1 MMNISWFS
9 VKNHNI
15 LLKEMES
22 VKIFEAL
29 PSKCLVGA
37 VLNTLHVTSHFI
49 LSIGLIIEEHDWSK
63 YTDTVRK
70 IGIEAFQIYLTL
82 YVVLIFD

>member
-1 MMNISWFS
+1 MVFC
-9 VKNHNI
+9 KNQRI
-15 LLKEMES
+15 LLKETER

-29 PSKCLVGA
+29 PNKCLVGA
-37 VLNTLHVTSHFI
+37 VLNTVHVTSHFI

-70 IGIEAFQIYLTL
+70 IGIQAFQIHLTP